1 MKVQIQ
7 KINPNTL
14 FKIVFAG
21 YLLGGMHFTMHHP
34 GGYGLYLPFNTV
46 GWMFISALIG
56 IGFWQIA
63 ISEKIIFSR
72 FHIFCWIGFG
82 LMCLPLLYQN
92 NENSGL
98 VLHRFLG
105 LGGGFLLYLS
115 FQQFHFNSKDRH
127 WFLYIILGGILIQ
140 TFYGLAQHFFP
151 LESWFGVIAPT
162 PFGVLMQRNI
172 MATFLVTG
180 AAISLFLLIDDDVIM
195 QSNLKKRIVYLTPIL
210 TSILYIPL
218 NSRAGYL
225 SFTIAIGLL
234 LMLGNKK
241 KKQVR
246 TWIGLALI
254 GLLIGSSLPILGTKS
269 PYSIESAL
277 SKSASARKLFYK
289 LTFEL
294 WQLDPITGIGY
305 GNFFSSFRHHY
316 AQRISEDTSASIDSG
331 AKNVD
336 HPHNETL
343 FWMVEGGIV
352 PLIGLLIIAGGFLIM
367 LWRAKSP
374 EAWGTAGLIIPILIH
389 TQVEL
394 PFYLSL
400 IHWFLFIFL
409 LYCIDEDFGEWH
421 VKKMPWKRFPRIV
434 AVIIPG
440 IIIPYMVTAL
450 QTGYVL
456 TKFERTGLNNIG
468 LLLSAWNPN
477 SLHKKFDTQ
486 SRRIHL
492 NFAIKTK
499 NNEVLQDFI
508 QWAEK
513 YVKHSPY
520 PFIYYDLAKAYEAIG
535 DKEKAWKVYNY
546 AKYLFPNIP
555 WQEDPEPSAE

>member
-7 KINPNTL
+7 EITPKTL
-14 FKIVFAG
+14 FNIVFAV
-21 YLLGGMHFTMHHP
+21 YLLLGMHFNVDHL

-46 GWMFISALIG
+46 GWMFISLLIG
-56 IGFWQIA
+56 LGCWEIRNNG
-63 ISEKIIFSR
+63 KIIFSR
-72 FHIFCWIGFG
+72 FQIICWIGTG
-82 LMCLPLLYQN
+82 LMCLPLIYPN

-98 VLHRFLG
+98 VIHRFLG
-105 LGGGFLLYLS
+105 LGAGLILYLS
-115 FQQFHFNSKDRH
+115 FQQFRFNREGRY

-140 TFYGLAQHFFP
+140 AFYGLSQYFLP
-151 LESWFGVIAPT
+151 LESWFGISVDR
-162 PFGVLMQRNI
+162 PFGVLMQKNV

-180 AAISLFLLIDDDVIM
+180 AAISLFLL
-195 QSNLKKRIVYLTPIL
+195 LKDEAIIEHKIKMWFIYSIPFL
-210 TSILYIPL
+210 TSILYLPL
-218 NSRAGYL
+218 QSRTGYL
-225 SFTIAIGLL
+225 TFFLAIGLISI
-234 LMLGNKK
+234 LGYKK
-241 KKQVR
+241 KKQLL
-246 TWIGLALI
+246 TWLCFAIIGFLI
-254 GLLIGSSLPILGTKS
+254 GAYT
-269 PYSIESAL
+269 PYKQRTEQNLRSA
-277 SKSASARKLFYK
+277 ANFRKVSYQI
-289 LTFEL
+289 TFEL
-294 WQLDPITGIGY
+294 CRENQIIGVGY
-305 GNFFSSFRHHY
+305 GSFFFSFRHYY
-316 AQRISEDTSASIDSG
+316 AQRKSEDSSVLSFTGNI
-331 AKNVD
+331 N

-343 FWMVEGGIV
+343 FWLVEGGIA

-367 LWRAKSP
+367 IWRAKSP
-374 EAWGTAGLIIPILIH
+374 EAWAAVGLILPILIH
-389 TQVEL
+389 TQLEL

-409 LYCIDEDFGEWH
+409 LYCIDEDFGEWQ
-421 VKKMPWKRFPRIV
+421 VKKMSWKIFPRVV

-450 QTGYVL
+450 QTGFVI

-492 NFAIKTK
+492 NFAIKTR

-520 PFIYYDLAKAYEAIG
+520 PFIYYDLAIAYEAIG
-535 DKEKAWKVYNY
+535 DREKAWEVYNT
-546 AKYLFPNIP
+546 AKYLFPNVP
-555 WQEDPEPSAE
+555 WNENPEPRTE

>member
-7 KINPNTL
+7 KINPKTL
-14 FKIVFAG
+14 FKMVFAG

-72 FHIFCWIGFG
+72 FHIFCLIGFS

-127 WFLYIILGGILIQ
+127 WFLYITLGGILIQ
-140 TFYGLAQHFFP
+140 TFYGLAQHFLP
-151 LESWFGVIAPT
+151 IESWIGVIAAH
-162 PFGVLMQRNI
+162 PFGVLMQKNV

-195 QSNLKKRIVYLTPIL
+195 QSNLKIRMVYLTPIL

-218 NSRAGYL
+218 GSRAGYL

-234 LMLGNKK
+234 LILGNKK

-246 TWIGLALI
+246 MWIGLALF
-254 GLLIGSSLPILGTKS
+254 GLLIGSSLPTLGTKS
-269 PYSIESAL
+269 PYSIESTL
-277 SKSASARKLFYK
+277 SKSTSARKLFYK

-316 AQRISEDTSASIDSG
+316 AQRMSEDTSISITN

-343 FWMVEGGIV
+343 FWMVEGGIIA
-352 PLIGLLIIAGGFLIM
+352 LIGLLIIAGGFLIM
-367 LWRAKSP
+367 IWRAKSP
-374 EAWGTAGLIIPILIH
+374 EAWAAVGLILPILIH

-434 AVIIPG
+434 AVIRD
-440 IIIPYMVTAL
+440 Y
-450 QTGYVL
+450 
-456 TKFERTGLNNIG
+456 FLN
-468 LLLSAWNPN
+468 
-477 SLHKKFDTQ
+477 T
-486 SRRIHL
+486 
-492 NFAIKTK
+492 
-499 NNEVLQDFI
+499 
-508 QWAEK
+508 
-513 YVKHSPY
+513 
-520 PFIYYDLAKAYEAIG
+520 
-535 DKEKAWKVYNY
+535 
-546 AKYLFPNIP
+546 
-555 WQEDPEPSAE
+555 WQAG

>member
-7 KINPNTL
+7 NITPKTL
-14 FKIVFAG
+14 FKIVFAV
-21 YLLGGMHFTMHHP
+21 YLLLGMHFNMDHL

-46 GWMFISALIG
+46 GWIFISLLIG
-56 IGFWQIA
+56 LGCWEIRNSG
-63 ISEKIIFSR
+63 KIIFSR
-72 FHIFCWIGFG
+72 FQVVCWIGIG
-82 LMCLPLLYQN
+82 LMCLPLIYPN
-92 NENSGL
+92 NENAAL
-98 VLHRFLG
+98 ALQRILG
-105 LGGGFLLYLS
+105 LGGGITLFFS
-115 FQQFHFNSKDRH
+115 FQQFRFNREDRT

-140 TFYGLAQHFFP
+140 AFYGLSQHFLP
-151 LESWFGVIAPT
+151 LESWFGISVDR
-162 PFGVLMQRNI
+162 PFGVLMQKNV

-180 AAISLFLLIDDDVIM
+180 AAISLFLLLKDESIKE
-195 QSNLKKRIVYLTPIL
+195 SNIKKWFIYSIPFL
-210 TSILYIPL
+210 TSILYLPL
-218 NSRAGYL
+218 QSRTGYL
-225 SFTIAIGLL
+225 TFPLAIGLISI
-234 LMLGNKK
+234 LGYKK
-241 KKQVR
+241 KKQLL
-246 TWIGLALI
+246 TWLGFAIIGFLI
-254 GLLIGSSLPILGTKS
+254 GAKAPYLKRIEGEIIHSTNVRKILYQLSYELCRENPIIGV
-269 PYSIESAL
+269 
-277 SKSASARKLFYK
+277 
-289 LTFEL
+289 
-294 WQLDPITGIGY
+294 GY
-305 GNFFSSFRHHY
+305 GNYFSSFRHYY
-316 AQRISEDTSASIDSG
+316 AQRKSEDPSVLSFTGNI
-331 AKNVD
+331 D

-343 FWMVEGGIV
+343 FWMVEGGIA

-367 LWRAKSP
+367 IWRAKSP

-450 QTGYVL
+450 QTGFVI

-468 LLLSAWNPN
+468 LLLSAWNPK
-477 SLHKKFDTQ
+477 SLHRKFDTQ

-492 NFAIKTK
+492 NFAIKTR

-508 QWAEK
+508 QWAEG

-535 DKEKAWKVYNY
+535 KKEKAWEVYNK
-546 AKYLFPNIP
+546 AKYLFPYVQ
-555 WQEDPEPSAE
+555 WQDKPKPGAE